1 MFELAQL
8 FLLLAF
14 VLAAWD
20 RSFWLLSLVFPKVDL
35 FRRLQLP
42 RWKWPK

>member
-1 MFELAQL
+1 MFGLAQL
-8 FLLLAF
+8 FLFLALM
-14 VLAAWD
+14 LAVWD
-20 RSFWLLSLVFPKVDL
+20 RSFWLLSLIFPKVDL